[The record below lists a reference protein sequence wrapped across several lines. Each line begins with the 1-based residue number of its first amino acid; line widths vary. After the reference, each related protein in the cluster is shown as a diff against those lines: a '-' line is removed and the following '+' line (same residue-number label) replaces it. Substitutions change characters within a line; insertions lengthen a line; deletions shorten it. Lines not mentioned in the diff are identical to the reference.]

1 MGDFNYTVHI
11 YSIIKILFHCALI
24 SLCFM
29 PQAVP
34 FMPQAVP
41 FMPQA
46 LPCLPRCR
54 TTVGQENDRV
64 HSPGKGPGKSPVKE
78 YGKDRIT
85 GC

>member
-11 YSIIKILFHCALI
+11 YSIIKILVHCALI

-29 PQAVP
+29 AQAL
-34 FMPQAVP
+34 P

-54 TTVGQENDRV
+54 ITVGQENDRV

-78 YGKDRIT
+78 YGKDRIA

>member
-1 MGDFNYTVHI
+1 MAQ
-11 YSIIKILFHCALI
+11 AL
-24 SLCFM
+24 
-29 PQAVP
+29 
-34 FMPQAVP
+34 P

-54 TTVGQENDRV
+54 TTVEQENDRV
-64 HSPGKGPGKSPVKE
+64 HSPGKSPVKE